1 MAWRPRSLF
10 WSLTASIVGVLILTA
25 ILQMLFAVAV
35 VEPIVRGRIAS
46 QAEELV
52 ETVASEVE
60 RAIGDGAA
68 GAIPRVLGRYQRL
81 AEGLVL
87 VYEPID
93 GPPVHPGAWMR
104 RGRGPGGGP
113 GRADRRPPVEDL
125 PVVVRRDIEV
135 EGRVTGQLV
144 VLRARPG
151 LAFSH
156 WLPLRWMLLFPVSLI
171 AAALGGMWIF
181 RRLQRRIGKLQD
193 HARAV
198 GKGDLQARIAD
209 PGDDELG
216 LLGQQL
222 NQMTGNLAT
231 ARERLEAMEAERK
244 RLLADITHE
253 LSTPLTSVRGYAETL
268 LDDVVEVDAERRTRF
283 LEEILQASERM
294 GVLIDDLVEL
304 TRLEGGA
311 GRLDPERLD
320 LRALVENSLERHRA
334 RFGEV
339 TLTFLGPEHP
349 VLVVADGRRLEQV
362 VDNLLANALR
372 HARAGGHVE
381 LEVGEGDGEAV
392 LEVRDDGPGFPED
405 ALPHVFERFYRA
417 DTSRTTP
424 GSGLGL
430 AIVREIVLRH
440 GGSVE
445 AGNRAPGGAA
455 LRVRL
460 PRAG

>member
-1 MAWRPRSLF
+1 MAGRPRSLF
-10 WSLTASIVGVLILTA
+10 WSLTASIVGVLLLTA
-25 ILQMLFAVAV
+25 ILQVLFAVAV
-35 VEPIVRGRIAS
+35 VEPIVRGRISS
-46 QAEELV
+46 QADELV
-52 ETVASEVE
+52 ETVAPEIE
-60 RAIGDGAA
+60 RVILEGNPQAL
-68 GAIPRVLGRYQRL
+68 PRLLGRYQRL

-87 VYEPID
+87 VYEPVE

-104 RGRGPGGGP
+104 RGRGPGRG
-113 GRADRRPPVEDL
+113 DRRPPMEDL
-125 PVVVRRDIEV
+125 PVVVRHDVEV
-135 EGRVTGQLV
+135 EGRIAGQLV

-156 WLPLRWMLLFPVSLI
+156 WLPLRWVLLFPVSLI

-198 GKGDLQARIAD
+198 GEGDLHVRIDD

-216 LLGQQL
+216 LLGHQL
-222 NQMTGNLAT
+222 NEMTGNLAT
-231 ARERLEAMEAERK
+231 ARERVDAMEAERK

-268 LDDVVEVDAERRTRF
+268 LDDVVEVDAQRRTRF
-283 LEEILQASERM
+283 LEEILHASERM
-294 GVLIDDLVEL
+294 GILIDDLVDL

-311 GRLDPERLD
+311 GRIEPERLD

-334 RFGEV
+334 GFNEV
-339 TLTFLGPEHP
+339 ALRFLGPEHP
-349 VLVVADGRRLEQV
+349 VFVVADGRRLEQV

-372 HARAGGHVE
+372 HVPSGGHVE
-381 LEVGEGDGEAV
+381 VEVGTGDDQAV
-392 LEVRDDGPGFPED
+392 LEVRDDGPGFPEE

-417 DTSRTTP
+417 EASRTAP

-430 AIVREIVLRH
+430 AIVSEIVLRH
-440 GGSVE
+440 GGTVE
-445 AGNRAPGGAA
+445 ATNRAPGGAS

-460 PRAG
+460 PLAG